1 VAERPLGKV
10 STKPAESKFCSEMS
24 ANHSPVDDLKSWLEF
39 YREIGIESLSIRPA
53 VVDSTRYLE
62 QKALHPG
69 RSSVKETEV
78 YIVEEPKSLSLFETR
93 LGQGTDDSLEKIR
106 EDIGDCQRCKLCS
119 ARTHIV
125 FGSGNPKARLVF
137 VGEAPGADED
147 AQGLPFVGRAG
158 QLLTK
163 IIESI
168 SLTRQ
173 EVYICNVIKCRPPNN
188 RFPEK
193 DEIAACSPFLDRQL
207 EVISPKVICCL
218 GAAAAQTILKT
229 KSSVG
234 WIRGRFQDY
243 RGAKL
248 IVTYHPAYLLRNP
261 DAKRVVWEDMKKIKA
276 LLEVP

>member
-1 VAERPLGKV
+1 
-10 STKPAESKFCSEMS
+10 MS
-24 ANHSPVDDLKSWLEF
+24 ADPSLIDKLRSWLEF
-39 YREIGIESLSIRPA
+39 YREMGIDGLFLKPPA
-53 VVDSTRYLE
+53 VDSNPDLG
-62 QKALHPG
+62 QKALYAE
-69 RSSVKETEV
+69 RNLVKETE
-78 YIVEEPKSLSLFETR
+78 ITEEPRSLSLFESN
-93 LGQGTDDSLEKIR
+93 LGRSTDDSLERIR
-106 EDIGDCQRCKLCS
+106 EDIGDCQRCKLS
-119 ARTHIV
+119 STRTHIV

-168 SLTRQ
+168 NLSRQ

-193 DEIAACSPFLDRQL
+193 DEISSCYPFLVRQL
-207 EVISPKVICCL
+207 EVIGPKVICCL

-276 LLEVP
+276 LLDIP

>member
-1 VAERPLGKV
+1 M
-10 STKPAESKFCSEMS
+10 STDPATIDK
-24 ANHSPVDDLKSWLEF
+24 LKSWLEF
-39 YREIGIESLSIRPA
+39 YREIGLESLSLNRVGAPSMSY
-53 VVDSTRYLE
+53 VQQQE
-62 QKALHPG
+62 G
-69 RSSVKETEV
+69 RNVVKETETRTTK
-78 YIVEEPKSLSLFETR
+78 ETGSLSLFEAE
-93 LGQGTDDSLEKIR
+93 LGRDTDDSLEKIR

-119 ARTHIV
+119 TRTNIV

-158 QLLTK
+158 QLLTR

-168 SLTRQ
+168 GLTRQ
-173 EVYICNVIKCRPPNN
+173 DVYICNVIKCRPPNN

-193 DEIAACSPFLDRQL
+193 DEITACYPFIVRQL

-276 LLEVP
+276 LLSDS

>member
-1 VAERPLGKV
+1 
-10 STKPAESKFCSEMS
+10 MS
-24 ANHSPVDDLKSWLEF
+24 ADPSVIDKLKSWLEF
-39 YREIGIESLSIRPA
+39 YRELGIEGLSLKPLS
-53 VVDSTRYLE
+53 VDSTRYA
-62 QKALHPG
+62 QQDLHPEPNV
-69 RSSVKETEV
+69 VKETE
-78 YIVEEPKSLSLFETR
+78 IRTAEEARSLSLFETE
-93 LGQGTDDSLEKIR
+93 LGRDTDDSLEKIR

-119 ARTHIV
+119 TRMHIV
-125 FGSGNPKARLVF
+125 FGSGNPKAKLVF

-173 EVYICNVIKCRPPNN
+173 DVYICNVIKCRPPNN

-193 DEIAACSPFLDRQL
+193 DEIAACYPFLVRQL

-276 LLEVP
+276 LLSVP

>member
-1 VAERPLGKV
+1 
-10 STKPAESKFCSEMS
+10 MS
-24 ANHSPVDDLKSWLEF
+24 DYNSLLAQLKDRLEF
-39 YREIGIESLSIRPA
+39 YREMGVDAICVKPAGAGRPYPIPMEGPSKEA
-53 VVDSTRYLE
+53 SVVQNKMQTYVT
-62 QKALHPG
+62 A
-69 RSSVKETEV
+69 
-78 YIVEEPKSLSLFETR
+78 EPKSLALFEKN
-93 LGQGTDDSLEKIR
+93 LNESDANDSLAKIR
-106 EDIGDCQRCKLCS
+106 EDIGDCQRCKLC
-119 ARTHIV
+119 ATRTHIV
-125 FGSGNPKARLVF
+125 FGSGDPKAKLVF

-168 SLTRQ
+168 GLSRDN
-173 EVYICNVIKCRPPNN
+173 VYICNVIKCRPPEN

-193 DEIAACSPFLDRQL
+193 DEIASCSPFLMRQL
-207 EVISPKVICCL
+207 EVIRPKVICCL

-234 WIRGRFQDY
+234 WMRGRFQDY

-261 DAKRVVWEDMKKIKA
+261 EAKRDVWEDMKKIKA
-276 LLEVP
+276 LLDTP

>member
-1 VAERPLGKV
+1 
-10 STKPAESKFCSEMS
+10 MS
-24 ANHSPVDDLKSWLEF
+24 DYKLVLMQLKDRLEF
-39 YREIGIESLSIRPA
+39 YRGMGIDSICVKPA
-53 VVDSTRYLE
+53 G
-62 QKALHPG
+62 AG
-69 RSSVKETEV
+69 RSPCPVPMEGSSKEVLVVQNKMQTYV
-78 YIVEEPKSLSLFETR
+78 TAEPKSLSLFEKN
-93 LGQGTDDSLEKIR
+93 LNESDVNDSLVKIR
-106 EDIGDCQRCKLCS
+106 EDIGDCQRCKLC
-119 ARTHIV
+119 ATRTHIV
-125 FGSGNPKARLVF
+125 FGTGDPKAKLVF

-163 IIESI
+163 IIEAIGLS
-168 SLTRQ
+168 RDH
-173 EVYICNVIKCRPPNN
+173 VYICNVIKCRPPEN

-193 DEIAACSPFLDRQL
+193 DEIASCSPFLVRQL

-234 WIRGRFQDY
+234 WMRGRFQDY

-261 DAKRVVWEDMKKIKA
+261 DAKRDVWEDMKKIKA
-276 LLEVP
+276 LLDTP